1 MVSPIYASNEH
12 KQTVDIYINT
22 CYEFAKDLST
32 KSKYNNYID
41 VVKTIIE
48 YHNGYGKGVRENNYY
63 DWLMILPI
71 NISVATNS
79 FFAGLETK
87 NNRATIRAYKVVL
100 EQLLIDTVDKIEL
113 LEPQN
118 E

>member
-1 MVSPIYASNEH
+1 
-12 KQTVDIYINT
+12 
-22 CYEFAKDLST
+22 
-32 KSKYNNYID
+32 
-41 VVKTIIE
+41 
-48 YHNGYGKGVRENNYY
+48 
-63 DWLMILPI
+63 MILPI

-100 EQLLIDTVDKIEL
+100 EQLLLDTVEKIEL